1 MGFEPPRR
9 GPAATHCQQ
18 LPHVRARKMF
28 VFVMIEAIMLG
39 ELLRAEASATSI
51 RLRNAGAANRC
62 CCDPRRT
69 TESAEKAPAT
79 LRLISSGSVYAIT
92 ARPMMPLLRTRA
104 EGASERTEARSGSG
118 VRRGRGRVR
127 TGGVD
132 SRAERGRAWL
142 VWLSPPQPTHA
153 RWACARASDACGR
166 EPLERDVV
174 AVPRLR
180 HSWPLLAG
188 SWALGRSKCQRP
200 PWTSSEQCRRHISDK
215 PLQGWR

>member
-1 MGFEPPRR
+1 
-9 GPAATHCQQ
+9 
-18 LPHVRARKMF
+18 MF

-51 RLRNAGAANRC
+51 RFRNAGAANRC
-62 CCDPRRT
+62 CCDPRST

-118 VRRGRGRVR
+118 VRRGRGVSR

-132 SRAERGRAWL
+132 SRPEKRGR
-142 VWLSPPQPTHA
+142 
-153 RWACARASDACGR
+153 R
-166 EPLERDVV
+166 E
-174 AVPRLR
+174 
-180 HSWPLLAG
+180 G
-188 SWALGRSKCQRP
+188 Y
-200 PWTSSEQCRRHISDK
+200 
-215 PLQGWR
+215 